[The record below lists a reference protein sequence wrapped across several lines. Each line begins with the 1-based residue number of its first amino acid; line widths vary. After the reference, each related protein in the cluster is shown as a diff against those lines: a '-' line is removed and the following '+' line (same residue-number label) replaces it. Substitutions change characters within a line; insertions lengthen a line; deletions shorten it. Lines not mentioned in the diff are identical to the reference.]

1 MGTTAPAVS
10 SEQDLSTEEKPLYG
24 TVASHRSYIFLHSP
38 IPPTKFSSRM
48 TTPLQRALQLRASK
62 WGGIVNFSWFE
73 GGDRN
78 ADVSQEAT
86 AFSALGGRLELENL
100 VLEDVD
106 SVDAVLREHAAG
118 LHPSRPHENTEI
130 HLYVCTHGERDCRC
144 GDMGGKVVSAL
155 KKEVK
160 ERGDSAD
167 RVRIGEV
174 GHVGGHQYA
183 ANVLVFPQGEWLGRV
198 TPETVPDLLTAV
210 LASPRRPFTP
220 SEPPLLRDHWRGRT
234 GLGEEEQ
241 VAFFESSR

>member
-1 MGTTAPAVS
+1 
-10 SEQDLSTEEKPLYG
+10 
-24 TVASHRSYIFLHSP
+24 
-38 IPPTKFSSRM
+38 M

-174 GHVGGHQYA
+174 GHVGGHQC
-183 ANVLVFPQGEWLGRV
+183 VLNIPSLHPF
-198 TPETVPDLLTAV
+198 V
-210 LASPRRPFTP
+210 L
-220 SEPPLLRDHWRGRT
+220 
-234 GLGEEEQ
+234 
-241 VAFFESSR
+241 